1 MKETTIDSKRIASWV
16 NERGLQDIAAFL
28 VDAVRPFGLIAAQTA
43 YFLEPLIGGQNGLLR
58 ELANILSDED
68 QMETLLGQLNQER
81 EDHD

>member
-1 MKETTIDSKRIASWV
+1 MKETTIDSKRIARWV

-28 VDAVRPFGLIAAQTA
+28 VDAVRPFGLIAAQGA
-43 YFLEPLIGGQNGLLR
+43 YFLEPLVGGQNGLLR
-58 ELANILSDED
+58 ELANLLSDED